1 MWAAE
6 EAITTTT
13 GTITA
18 TWMTV
23 TAAAPHLPTM
33 TRITANMR
41 MEARNS
47 LSAPFGKEIYES

>member
-1 MWAAE
+1 
-6 EAITTTT
+6 
-13 GTITA
+13 
-18 TWMTV
+18 MTV